1 MSAVAEQVAGED
13 PEQYTYVLL
22 EAPSIDEHCCEQD
35 GTKAAINKARFKMRR
50 LVQEDPNR
58 EIPQIYEQVR
68 KETFGE
74 FDEYGQ
80 LSLAAEFPSYRN
92 ICLTLR

>member
-13 PEQYTYVLL
+13 PEHYTYVLL
-22 EAPSIDEHCCEQD
+22 ELYCEQD